1 MDFGSC
7 CRFFHMQLQQIRH
20 KTPFD
25 QQQPSMLDS
34 NIQTP
39 AMASTMTPTI
49 PGFLNLPLEIRQQ
62 ISHSLFAQDFQ
73 SRTITMTVQQRPNGY
88 ELHGL
93 ERIQGLVFVS
103 QTFYDELL
111 TYCFARFTFFLRNSS
126 ESIRFVVREF
136 YRQIGVKNRKL
147 VKHITIPN
155 FSIDRVLLHPVN
167 MVALFASSQAR
178 CLQLLDEMQGVFA
191 LLERFPA
198 LEELDLGVDSGEAL
212 RSGNGRSR
220 CTESNRYIHVHSKA
234 RNHSTV
240 QGRREMYDSHIRT
253 ALQEAGWLSARVNV
267 GIWWTYQGVL
277 GSSR

>member
-1 MDFGSC
+1 MDVGSN
-7 CRFFHMQLQQIRH
+7 CRFFHMQLQQIPH

-25 QQQPSMLDS
+25 QQQPAIINS
-34 NIQTP
+34 NIQTSSTS
-39 AMASTMTPTI
+39 STMVTTT
-49 PGFLNLPLEIRQQ
+49 PGFLGLPLEIRQR
-62 ISHSLFAQDFQ
+62 IYYYLLAQYFH

-111 TYCFARFTFFLRNSS
+111 TYCFTRFTFFLRNSS

-155 FSIDRVLLHPVN
+155 FSIDRVLLHPGN

-178 CLQLLDEMQGVFA
+178 CLQLLDEMQGIFA

-198 LEELDLGVDSGEAL
+198 LEGLDLGVDSGKAL
-212 RSGNGRSR
+212 WSGNGRSR
-220 CTESNRYIHVHSKA
+220 CVESNRYMQVHSKT
-234 RNHSTV
+234 RPPW
-240 QGRREMYDSHIRT
+240 SHMSGT
-253 ALQEAGWLSARVNV
+253 H
-267 GIWWTYQGVL
+267 
-277 GSSR
+277 